1 MKANK
6 WILIGIIACLITTA
20 GGYFWATGMMDSLY
34 AFRSP
39 LHNNPPVPGQAL
51 GNPLTHRLVYI
62 IVDALRD
69 DTSRKTEVMPFLNEL
84 RSQAAWTTVH
94 SRTPSYS
101 DPGWTALMTGA
112 WPDLN
117 DGPVMNMPYEDTP
130 TWTQDNLF
138 SAAHRYGLKTAVSG
152 YDWWQKLIPQAD
164 VEASFYTKGED
175 QEADRRVVDAALPW
189 LKSGDFALV
198 LIHLDQVDY
207 AGHHEGGARD
217 PRWDAAAKRT
227 DDLLREIASNLDLKR
242 DTLLIVS
249 DHGQIDRGGHG
260 GQEKVTL
267 VEPLVMA
274 GAGVRP
280 GKYPDI
286 QQVDI
291 APTAAVL
298 VGTNLPATAQGRVQT
313 AMLELS
319 TEQQARITAAQL
331 SQKTTLSGDYLKAIG
346 SPVNI
351 LPAPGSSEALV
362 QAMNNA
368 EAGRLRRE
376 RLPRFALAIVLAVL
390 PASLLI
396 WKRGRTIAWLAAA
409 ALLYLALFNGRYAL
423 LAGRSYS
430 LSSVESPDD
439 IILFTAVTAAAALIF
454 AWLATTILLRTYKMA
469 QRQSVEI
476 TLGLVFFILYL
487 LALPVLWSFAMNGAL
502 VTWTLPDLA
511 SMFIGFLSILQCMVV
526 AAVGL
531 ILTGV
536 AALICL
542 PRREQ
547 RAGKKG
553 SGSQATKQS
562 GIREEGEVRSEK

>member
-117 DGPVMNMPYEDTP
+117 DGPVMNMPYENTP

-291 APTAAVL
+291 TPTAAVL
-298 VGTNLPATAQGRVQT
+298 LGTNLPATAQGRVQT

-439 IILFTAVTAAAALIF
+439 IILFTTVTAAAALTI
-454 AWLATTILLRTYKMA
+454 AWLATTILLCTYKMA

-487 LALPVLWSFAMNGAL
+487 LALPVLWSFALNGAL

-536 AALICL
+536 AGLICL
-542 PRREQ
+542 PIREQ
-547 RAGKKG
+547 RKRD
-553 SGSQATKQS
+553 QAT
-562 GIREEGEVRSEK
+562 R

>member
-1 MKANK
+1 
-6 WILIGIIACLITTA
+6 
-20 GGYFWATGMMDSLY
+20 MMDSLY

-39 LHNNPPVPGQAL
+39 LHDNPPAPGQAL
-51 GNPLTHRLVYI
+51 GNPLTQRLVYV

-69 DTSRKTEVMPFLNEL
+69 DTSQKAEVMPFLNEL
-84 RSQAAWTTVH
+84 RTQSAWATVH

-112 WPDLN
+112 WPDIN
-117 DGPVMNMPYEDTP
+117 DGPVMNAPYEDTP

-152 YDWWQKLIPQAD
+152 FDWWQKLIPQAD
-164 VEASFYTKGED
+164 VDASFYTKGED
-175 QEADRRVVDAALPW
+175 QDADRQVVNAALPW
-189 LKSGDFALV
+189 LKSGEYALV

-217 PRWDAAAKRT
+217 PRWDAAAKRA
-227 DDLLREIASNLDLKR
+227 DDLLREIAANLDLKR

-280 GKYPDI
+280 GKYPII

-291 APTAAVL
+291 APTAAAL
-298 VGTNLPATAQGRVQT
+298 LGTNLPATAQGLVQT

-319 TEQQARITAAQL
+319 TEQQTRITEAQL
-331 SQKTTLSGDYLKAIG
+331 SQKTTLAGDYLKAIG
-346 SPVNI
+346 SAANI
-351 LPAPGSSEALV
+351 KPAPGSSEALV
-362 QAMNNA
+362 QAMNKA

-376 RLPRFALAIVLAVL
+376 RLPRYALAILLAVL
-390 PASLLI
+390 PTILLT
-396 WKRGRTIAWLAAA
+396 WKKGKTIGWLAAA
-409 ALLYLALFNGRYAL
+409 ALLYLALFHGRYAL

-430 LSSVESPDD
+430 LSSVESPKD
-439 IILFTAVTAAAALIF
+439 IIVFTAVTAAAALVI
-454 AWLATTILLRTYKMA
+454 AWLAMAFILHIFKKA
-469 QRQSVEI
+469 PRQSVEI
-476 TLGLVFFILYL
+476 TLGLVLFILYL
-487 LALPVLWSFAMNGAL
+487 LALPILWSFALNGAL
-502 VTWTLPDLA
+502 VTWSLPDLA
-511 SMFIGFLSILQCMVV
+511 SMFMGFLSILQCMVV

-547 RAGKKG
+547 GKRD
-553 SGSQATKQS
+553 QAIRQS
-562 GIREEGEVRSEK
+562 GDQGIR